1 MTKET
6 GAGGQPFGEMVRLMM
21 ATQERN
27 LGLAQAWSDSLLELV
42 REQAEGNRAVLA
54 ALAASLAAM
63 ERALVSQE
71 ATNHALRQSLD
82 ANREVVERASAAQE
96 HSLQL
101 VQTALDNFAAVSR
114 GQLDVARAL
123 LTPPGA
129 AGEPLA
135 DLFQQWNDAVRRLFD
150 ASRPPDA

>member
-82 ANREVVERASAAQE
+82 ANREVVERASGAQE